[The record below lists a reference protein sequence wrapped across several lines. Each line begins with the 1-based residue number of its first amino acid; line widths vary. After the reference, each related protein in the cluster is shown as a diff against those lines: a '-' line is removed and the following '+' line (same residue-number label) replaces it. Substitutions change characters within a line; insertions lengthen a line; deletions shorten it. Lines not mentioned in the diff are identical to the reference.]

1 MNAIKNPVSV
11 GSGFIDSRQKDPI
24 TTRSPATT
32 VYNRRTSGR
41 QKPKAPLPQPGSVVP
56 RLKLTKPR
64 QPKSTDLEVDWEE
77 DLRPTPNET
86 KGNEEAAA
94 SAMAKREMQ
103 SKEPATS
110 AKRRKANTRKSV
122 TAKNNSDK
130 GPQLPLITLNA
141 GIVSAALDNKASVGL
156 GISNGETRGS
166 VTKNIAEISEASH
179 RKLPKKDGPI
189 ANVNKGKQPIVIEIS
204 SGTSVSS
211 GTPADSIDESRG
223 PFRATTSKVS
233 IREHR
238 AQSQKQANRGKAV
251 GKRPTIASSSDGDI
265 LGSSRPSAS
274 KVTILQAR
282 AQPKRQTCTAK
293 APHYKDNSERHGRA
307 KSVGSKL
314 MLALHGTIV
323 SSQARSTTENNLL
336 TVRPPIV
343 PIKPVQTEEPLDDQS
358 PAYSLAEEPMRMLE
372 VDRVQDDTKP
382 VEKRKY
388 QANLDPFSELSI
400 VQSHE
405 SKIENA
411 QQTGLTQIWES
422 LSSTHGDSSEFEV
435 GRGLV
440 GDQPSILDYHMEME
454 HLPGFAALQPN
465 RFLPNTSSQVTKP
478 FLSQEDTSSEVSNA
492 KITAEIQEI
501 TTASAQG
508 HEYTHTPESQKPL
521 LTNVALMELDSS
533 PKPPKSV
540 PKTSIVDSNG
550 SPRLMPRQTK
560 NADVPQLELEDGP
573 DHKEEIRVPDTS
585 QSQYSHSSC
594 DLATEDTYESLVW
607 TKYQRDMFLE
617 YGIETERLKQ
627 TRLDPRPMSVSHPPS
642 LPQEGTADAVDTD
655 RALTSSPRT
664 INDKKA
670 KATASEKCG
679 PIDRLWAHNAP
690 ELPRPD
696 IEPQPSTTAR
706 DPMEW
711 ITALGVAQKNAH
723 DLLHETNSHLS
734 TQLAAEKATITQ
746 VLEIYRKGCSQIL
759 DDLFKAQEV
768 RMQMYH
774 QQMQYVKGQHAII
787 CEDMVR
793 GLQELDRRVQRKP

>member
-11 GSGFIDSRQKDPI
+11 GSGLIDSRQKDPM
-24 TTRSPATT
+24 TTRSPATAA
-32 VYNRRTSGR
+32 YNRRTSGR
-41 QKPKAPLPQPGSVVP
+41 QKLKAPLPQPGSVVP

-64 QPKSTDLEVDWEE
+64 QPISTDLEVDWEE

-94 SAMAKREMQ
+94 SA
-103 SKEPATS
+103 T

-122 TAKNNSDK
+122 TAKNNSDQ
-130 GPQLPLITLNA
+130 GPQLPLITLKA

-166 VTKNIAEISEASH
+166 VTKNIAEMSETSH
-179 RKLPKKDGPI
+179 RKQPKKDGPI
-189 ANVNKGKQPIVIEIS
+189 ANVNKGKQPIDIS

-211 GTPADSIDESRG
+211 GTPSDSIDESRG

-233 IREHR
+233 IMEHR
-238 AQSQKQANRGKAV
+238 AQSQRQASRGKAV
-251 GKRPTIASSSDGDI
+251 CKRPTIASSSDGDI

-282 AQPKRQTCTAK
+282 AQPKRQTCRAK
-293 APHYKDNSERHGRA
+293 APHYKKNSERHGRA

-314 MLALHGTIV
+314 MLALHGAIV
-323 SSQARSTTENNLL
+323 SSQAQSTTEDVSL
-336 TVRPPIV
+336 TVLPPIV
-343 PIKPVQTEEPLDDQS
+343 PIKPVLTEEPLDDQS
-358 PAYSLAEEPMRMLE
+358 PAYSPAEEPMRIPE

-388 QANLDPFSELSI
+388 HANLDPFSELSI

-405 SKIENA
+405 PKIENA
-411 QQTGLTQIWES
+411 QQTDLTQIWES
-422 LSSTHGDSSEFEV
+422 LSSTHDDSSEFEV

-465 RFLPNTSSQVTKP
+465 RSLPNTPSQVTNP
-478 FLSQEDTSSEVSNA
+478 FPSQEDTSSEASNA
-492 KITAEIQEI
+492 EMTAEIQEI

-508 HEYTHTPESQKPL
+508 PEYTHTPESQKPL
-521 LTNVALMELDSS
+521 LTNEALMELDSS

-560 NADVPQLELEDGP
+560 NADVPQLDLEDGP
-573 DHKEEIRVPDTS
+573 NHKEEIRVRDTS
-585 QSQYSHSSC
+585 LSQYSRSSC

-607 TKYQRDMFLE
+607 TKFQRDMFLE
-617 YGIETERLKQ
+617 YGIETEKLKQ

-642 LPQEGTADAVDTD
+642 LPQEGTADTVDAD
-655 RALTSSPRT
+655 RASTSSQRT
-664 INDKKA
+664 IDDKKA

-679 PIDRLWAHNAP
+679 PIDRPWAHNVP
-690 ELPRPD
+690 ELPQPD

-746 VLEIYRKGCSQIL
+746 VLEIYRQGCSQIL

-793 GLQELDRRVQRKP
+793 GLQELDRRVQQGP

>member
-238 AQSQKQANRGKAV
+238 AQSQRQANRGKAV

-478 FLSQEDTSSEVSNA
+478 CLSQEDTSSEASNA

-585 QSQYSHSSC
+585 QSQYSRSSC

-670 KATASEKCG
+670 KDTASEKCG

>member
-1 MNAIKNPVSV
+1 MNAIKNRVSV
-11 GSGFIDSRQKDPI
+11 GSGFIDSRQKDPM
-24 TTRSPATT
+24 TTRSPATAG
-32 VYNRRTSGR
+32 YNRRASGR
-41 QKPKAPLPQPGSVVP
+41 QKPKAPLPLPGSVVP

-94 SAMAKREMQ
+94 SATAKRVMQ

-130 GPQLPLITLNA
+130 GSQLPLITLNA

-156 GISNGETRGS
+156 DISNGETRGS
-166 VTKNIAEISEASH
+166 VTKNIADMSEASH
-179 RKLPKKDGPI
+179 RKLPQKDGPI
-189 ANVNKGKQPIVIEIS
+189 ADVNKGKQPIDIEIP

-211 GTPADSIDESRG
+211 GTPSDSIDESRG

-233 IREHR
+233 IMEHR
-238 AQSQKQANRGKAV
+238 AQSQRQASRGKAAF
-251 GKRPTIASSSDGDI
+251 KRPTIASSSDGDI
-265 LGSSRPSAS
+265 LGSSRPSDS

-282 AQPKRQTCTAK
+282 AQPKRQTCRAK
-293 APHYKDNSERHGRA
+293 APHYNKNSERHGRA

-314 MLALHGTIV
+314 MLALHGAIV
-323 SSQARSTTENNLL
+323 SSQAQSTTEDNSL

-343 PIKPVQTEEPLDDQS
+343 PIKPVQTEEPLDNQS
-358 PAYSLAEEPMRMLE
+358 PAYSLAEEPTRMLE
-372 VDRVQDDTKP
+372 VDRVQDTKP

-405 SKIENA
+405 SKIGKDLA
-411 QQTGLTQIWES
+411 QIWES

-435 GRGLV
+435 GRGLM
-440 GDQPSILDYHMEME
+440 GNQPSILDYHMEME

-465 RFLPNTSSQVTKP
+465 RSLPNTTSSQVTNP
-478 FLSQEDTSSEVSNA
+478 FPSQEDTSSVASNA
-492 KITAEIQEI
+492 QMTTKIQEI

-508 HEYTHTPESQKPL
+508 PEYTHTPESQKPL
-521 LTNVALMELDSS
+521 LTNEALMELDSS

-560 NADVPQLELEDGP
+560 NADVPQLDLEDGP
-573 DHKEEIRVPDTS
+573 NHKEEIRVPDTS
-585 QSQYSHSSC
+585 LSQYSRSSC

-607 TKYQRDMFLE
+607 TKFQRDMFLE
-617 YGIETERLKQ
+617 YGIETEKLKQ

-642 LPQEGTADAVDTD
+642 LPKEGTADAVDAD
-655 RALTSSPRT
+655 RASTSSQRT
-664 INDKKA
+664 IDDTKA

-679 PIDRLWAHNAP
+679 PIDRPWAHNAP
-690 ELPRPD
+690 KVPRPD

-723 DLLHETNSHLS
+723 DLLQETNLVSWTSINVYWIANWAVHVAPLDP
-734 TQLAAEKATITQ
+734 ARC
-746 VLEIYRKGCSQIL
+746 RKGHYHSSPGDIPPG
-759 DDLFKAQEV
+759 
-768 RMQMYH
+768 MQS
-774 QQMQYVKGQHAII
+774 
-787 CEDMVR
+787 DSR
-793 GLQELDRRVQRKP
+793 